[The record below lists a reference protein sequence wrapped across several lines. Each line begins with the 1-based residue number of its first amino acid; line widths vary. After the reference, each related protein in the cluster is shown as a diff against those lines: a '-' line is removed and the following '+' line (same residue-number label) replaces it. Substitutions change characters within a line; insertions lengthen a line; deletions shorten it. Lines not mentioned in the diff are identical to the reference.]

1 MRNPSLMSNSRI
13 NADVI
18 RLAAAQALAGANST
32 VVYATGAIIGHTL
45 APTPA
50 LATMPVSV
58 FVVGMAAATLP
69 VGVITRRYGRKAAAL
84 FGNACGVVVGLL
96 AALALAIQSFSLFC
110 VAMLS
115 GGAYAAVVLTF
126 RFAAAECVP
135 AKSRARAMSTVLAG
149 GVAAGVLGP
158 QLVTAT
164 MNLWSPHAYAV
175 TYLASAGAAVLSGI
189 VLMGVRF
196 EHQPPVSARAQ
207 GRPSSVI
214 VRQPRFVV
222 AMLCGVVSYM
232 MMNFMMTSAPLA
244 MELCGIARV
253 HSNYGIEIH
262 VIAMYLPS
270 FFTGRLIARVG
281 APAVSLAGL
290 VLIALAAITGMTG
303 LSVSYFW
310 VALMLLGLGWN
321 FGFLGASA
329 LVLACHAPVEGPRVQ
344 SIYDF
349 VVFGAMVV
357 GSFASG
363 GLLATYGWGLVCG
376 LILPPVL
383 IAVASLFWLRWE
395 QTRTAALAHR
405 S

>member
-1 MRNPSLMSNSRI
+1 MSTSRI
-13 NADVI
+13 NADVF
-18 RLAAAQALAGANST
+18 RLAMGQALAGANST
-32 VVYATGAIIGHTL
+32 VVYATGAIIGHML
-45 APTPA
+45 APRPA
-50 LATMPVSV
+50 LATVPVSI

-69 VGVITRRYGRKAAAL
+69 VGVMTRRHGRKAAAL

-96 AALALAIQSFSLFC
+96 AALALVIQSFSLFC
-110 VAMLS
+110 IAMLF

-135 AKSRARAMSTVLAG
+135 AKHRARAMSTVLAG

-175 TYLASAGAAVLSGI
+175 TYLASAGAAVLSAI
-189 VLMGVRF
+189 VLLGVRF
-196 EHQPPVSARAQ
+196 EHQPPVSAQAQ
-207 GRPSSVI
+207 GRTSAAI

-244 MELCGIARV
+244 MELCGIPRV
-253 HSNYGIEIH
+253 HANYGIEIH
-262 VIAMYLPS
+262 VIAMYAPS
-270 FFTGRLIARVG
+270 FFTGRLIARLG
-281 APAVSLAGL
+281 APFVSLAGL

-303 LSVSYFW
+303 LSVNHFW
-310 VALMLLGLGWN
+310 IALMLLGLGWN

-329 LVLACHAPVEGPRVQ
+329 MVLACHTPAEGPRVQ

-363 GLLATYGWGLVCG
+363 GLLATYGWALVCS
-376 LILPPVL
+376 LILPPAL
-383 IAVASLFWLRWE
+383 IAAASLFWLRHEW
-395 QTRTAALAHR
+395 TSTAPLAQR
-405 S
+405 N

>member
-1 MRNPSLMSNSRI
+1 MSTSKI
-13 NADVI
+13 NADVL
-18 RLAAAQALAGANST
+18 RLATAQALAGANST
-32 VVYATGAIIGHTL
+32 VVYATGAIIGHML
-45 APTPA
+45 APRPA
-50 LATMPVSV
+50 LATVPVSV

-69 VGVITRRYGRKAAAL
+69 VGVMTRRYGRRAAAL
-84 FGNACGVVVGLL
+84 SGNACGVIVGLL
-96 AALALAIQSFSLFC
+96 AALALIIQSFSLFC
-110 VAMLS
+110 IAMLF

-135 AKSRARAMSTVLAG
+135 AENRARAMSTVLAG

-175 TYLASAGAAVLSGI
+175 TYLASAGVAVLSAI

-196 EHQPPVSARAQ
+196 EHQPPVSPLAQ
-207 GRPSSVI
+207 GRPISAI
-214 VRQPRFVV
+214 LRQPQFAV

-244 MELCGIARV
+244 MELCGIPRV
-253 HSNYGIEIH
+253 HANYGIEIH
-262 VIAMYLPS
+262 VIGMYAAS
-270 FFTGRLIARVG
+270 FFTGKLIARYG
-281 APAVSLAGL
+281 APAVSFAGL
-290 VLIALAAITGMTG
+290 VLIALSAITSVTG
-303 LSVSYFW
+303 LSVSHFW

-329 LVLACHAPVEGPRVQ
+329 MVLGCHTPAEGPRVQ
-344 SIYDF
+344 SVYDF

-363 GLLATYGWGLVCG
+363 SLLTTYGWAVVCS
-376 LILPPVL
+376 LTLPPTL
-383 IAVASLFWLRWE
+383 IAATSLFWLRRA
-395 QTRTAALAHR
+395 QASPTHLAR
-405 S
+405 RG

>member
-1 MRNPSLMSNSRI
+1 MSTSRF
-13 NADVI
+13 NRHVL

-32 VVYATGAIIGHTL
+32 VVYATGAIIGNML
-45 APTPA
+45 APSPA
-50 LATMPVSV
+50 LATVPVSI

-69 VGVITRRYGRKAAAL
+69 VGAVARRYGRKIAAL
-84 FGNACGVVVGLL
+84 LGNACGVIVGLL
-96 AALALAIQSFSLFC
+96 AALALVIQSFNLFC
-110 VAMLS
+110 VAMLF

-135 AKSRARAMSTVLAG
+135 PEDRPRAMSTVLAG
-149 GVAAGVLGP
+149 GIAAGVLGP

-164 MNLWSPHAYAV
+164 MNRWPPHAYAV
-175 TYLASAGAAVLSGI
+175 TYLASAGAAALSAI
-189 VLMGVRF
+189 VLLGVRF
-196 EHQPPVSARAQ
+196 EHQPPISARVQ
-207 GRPSSVI
+207 GRPSSAI

-244 MELCGIARV
+244 MELCGISRAQA
-253 HSNYGIEIH
+253 NDGIEIH
-262 VIAMYLPS
+262 VVAMYAPS
-270 FFTGRLIARVG
+270 FFTGRLISRFG
-281 APAVSLAGL
+281 APNVSLAGL
-290 VLIALAAITGMTG
+290 ALTALAAITGMTG
-303 LSVSYFW
+303 LAVDHFW
-310 VALMLLGLGWN
+310 GALMLLGLGWN

-329 LVLACHAPVEGPRVQ
+329 MVLACHTPAEGPRVQ

-363 GLLATYGWGLVCG
+363 GLLTTFGWSLVCG

-383 IAVASLFWLRWE
+383 IAAASAFWLRGK
-395 QTRTAALAHR
+395 TPRTGQQA
-405 S
+405 SSD

>member
-1 MRNPSLMSNSRI
+1 MPTSRL
-13 NADVI
+13 NTDVL
-18 RLAAAQALAGANST
+18 RLATAQALAGANST
-32 VVYATGAIIGHTL
+32 VIYATGAIIGNML
-45 APTPA
+45 APKPA
-50 LATMPVSV
+50 LATVPVSI

-69 VGVITRRYGRKAAAL
+69 VGVITRRHGRRAAAL
-84 FGNACGVVVGLL
+84 FGNVCGVIVGLL
-96 AALALAIQSFSLFC
+96 AALALVIQSFSLFC
-110 VAMLS
+110 FAMLF

-135 AKSRARAMSTVLAG
+135 AESRTRAMSTVLAG

-164 MNLWSPHAYAV
+164 MNLWSPHAYAM
-175 TYLASAGAAVLSGI
+175 TYLASAGAAVLSAI
-189 VLMGVRF
+189 VLLGVRF
-196 EHQPPVSARAQ
+196 EHQPPVSSHAQ
-207 GRPSSVI
+207 GRPSSTI
-214 VRQPRFVV
+214 AGQPRFIV

-244 MELCGIARV
+244 MELCGIPRV
-253 HSNYGIEIH
+253 HANYGIEIH
-262 VIAMYLPS
+262 VIAMYAPS
-270 FFTGRLIARVG
+270 FFTGRLIARFG
-281 APAVSLAGL
+281 APAVSLTGL
-290 VLIALAAITGMTG
+290 VLIALAAVAGMTG
-303 LSVSYFW
+303 LSVNHFW
-310 VALMLLGLGWN
+310 IALLLLGLGWN

-329 LVLACHAPVEGPRVQ
+329 MVLACHTLAEGPRVQ

-363 GLLATYGWGLVCG
+363 GLLTTYGWTLVCG

-383 IAVASLFWLRWE
+383 VAAASLFWLRRG
-395 QTRTAALAHR
+395 QTPIDPLAQR

>member
-1 MRNPSLMSNSRI
+1 MSTSRL
-13 NADVI
+13 NADVL
-18 RLAAAQALAGANST
+18 RLAMAQALAGANST
-32 VVYATGAIIGHTL
+32 VVYATGAIIGHML

-50 LATMPVSV
+50 LATVPVSI

-69 VGVITRRYGRKAAAL
+69 VGAMIRRYGRKVAAL
-84 FGNACGVVVGLL
+84 SGNACGVVVGLL
-96 AALALAIQSFSLFC
+96 AALALVIHSFSLFC
-110 VAMLS
+110 IAMLF

-135 AKSRARAMSTVLAG
+135 PGDRPRAMSTVLAG

-175 TYLASAGAAVLSGI
+175 TYLASAGAAVLSAI
-189 VLMGVRF
+189 VLLGVRF
-196 EHQPPVSARAQ
+196 EHQPPVSAHAQ
-207 GRPSSVI
+207 GRPSSAI

-222 AMLCGVVSYM
+222 AILCGVVSYM

-244 MELCGIARV
+244 MELCGIPRV
-253 HSNYGIEIH
+253 HANHGIEIH
-262 VIAMYLPS
+262 VIAMYAPS
-270 FFTGRLIARVG
+270 FFTGRLIARFG

-290 VLIALAAITGMTG
+290 VLIALAAVTGMTG
-303 LSVSYFW
+303 LSVNHFW
-310 VALMLLGLGWN
+310 GALMLLGLGWN

-329 LVLACHAPVEGPRVQ
+329 MVLACHTPAEGPRVQ
-344 SIYDF
+344 SLYDF

-363 GLLATYGWGLVCG
+363 SLLTTYGWALVCS
-376 LILPPVL
+376 LTLPPVL
-383 IAVASLFWLRWE
+383 VAAASLFWLRRG
-395 QTRTAALAHR
+395 QTPTATLAQR
-405 S
+405 G